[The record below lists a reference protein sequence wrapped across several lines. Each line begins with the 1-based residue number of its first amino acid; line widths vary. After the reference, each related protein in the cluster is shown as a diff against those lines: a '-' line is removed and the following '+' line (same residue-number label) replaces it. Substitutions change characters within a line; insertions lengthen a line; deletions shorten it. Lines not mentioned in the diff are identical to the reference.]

1 MSMNRSEVVDA
12 IERIAR
18 EVFAS
23 KDGVIFIEYNNEV
36 YNVYVAEEDRG
47 PFLEASIK
55 DRVVAHAA
63 INRKGS
69 FTGSAMNPGIWL
81 TLSVAR

>member
-1 MSMNRSEVVDA
+1 MKRSKVVDA
-12 IERIAR
+12 IEKIAR
-18 EVFAS
+18 KVFAS
-23 KDGVIFIEYNNEV
+23 KNGVISIEYKNEV
-36 YNVYVAEEDRG
+36 CNIYVVEEDRG

-55 DRVVAHAA
+55 ERVIAHAA

-69 FTGSAMNPGIWL
+69 FAGSALNPEIWL